1 MNSRFHFSQKDN
13 KNNLKEDESH
23 YSTKD
28 ESVYNANINNNN
40 QSYHTFS
47 PWEKYSYYY
56 QPKVTIPFY
65 DNRTNI
71 YNFIN
76 NDKNEHTHLFT
87 KEWGKG
93 DLSSEK
99 QNLDENVELI
109 NLVTVR
115 YFKDDE

>member
-28 ESVYNANINNNN
+28 ESVYNANVNNNK

-76 NDKNEHTHLFT
+76 NDKYDYYVNNSLHHITGRIFFYMPFRISC
-87 KEWGKG
+87 
-93 DLSSEK
+93 DDNADS
-99 QNLDENVELI
+99 NL
-109 NLVTVR
+109 
-115 YFKDDE
+115 